1 MFLLP
6 SCIQLLLASCIQ
18 AQPLPPLGNS
28 VQALHLHAIELRAAG
43 DLPTWL
49 PSLLAGIP
57 QLRSLGLQ
65 SVRPCDESP
74 VALPQL
80 RSLTRLTYLR
90 LAGFSGGADAPAAF
104 PQLVGLRELILEC
117 GGAVALTAGFTA
129 LRSLSRLCLLP
140 GVLEGEAVSV
150 LAAMTALARLHM
162 REPHWRTL
170 LPLRRLPG
178 LQYLHV
184 EGLTASGEDA
194 TEQDVNDC
202 LMAFSHQANGGAL
215 CLRLHGAVAFGPVFD
230 KLAQLPARPCEC
242 RFEHYDRFSSV

>member
-1 MFLLP
+1 M
-6 SCIQLLLASCIQ
+6 
-18 AQPLPPLGNS
+18 
-28 VQALHLHAIELRAAG
+28 QALHLHAIELRAAG

-49 PSLLAGIP
+49 PSLLEGIP
-57 QLRSLGLQ
+57 QLRSLELQ
-65 SVRPCDESP
+65 SVRPFDDSP

-90 LAGFSGGADAPAAF
+90 LAGFSGGADASAAF

-117 GGAVALTAGFTA
+117 GGAIALTAGITA

-162 REPHWRTL
+162 REPHCRKL

-202 LMAFSHQANGGAL
+202 LMAFSHQANGGVL
-215 CLRLHGAVAFGPVFD
+215 CLRLHGTVAFGQVLD
-230 KLAQLPARPCEC
+230 KLAQLPAAMRMPIRALRP
-242 RFEHYDRFSSV
+242 FSNV